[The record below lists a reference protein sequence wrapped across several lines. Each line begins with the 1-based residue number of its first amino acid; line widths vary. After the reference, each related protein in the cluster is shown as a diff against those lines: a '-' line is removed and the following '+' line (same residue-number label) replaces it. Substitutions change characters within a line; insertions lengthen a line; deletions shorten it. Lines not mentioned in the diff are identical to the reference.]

1 MIPITVTDVFVLPDG
16 RYKCQ
21 VLWGGETPDGE
32 IVPSSDAPEMFI
44 ADAADSTDH
53 GKALH
58 AAIARGDYGQPQPE
72 PEFVEPVVIP
82 SAVTRAQG
90 KAALI
95 QAGLW
100 DGVVAY
106 VAGITDPTEKAL
118 AEVALNDTITW
129 RRSSPFLVGAATA
142 LGLDAIALDA
152 LFTTAAEI
160 EL

>member
-1 MIPITVTDVFVLPDG
+1 MLPISVTEVFELPDG
-16 RYKCQ
+16 RYRCA
-21 VLWGGETPDGE
+21 VLWGNENEDGE
-32 IVPSSDAPEMFI
+32 VIPIDEVGMFV
-44 ADAADSTDH
+44 ADGNDSTGH

-72 PEFVEPVVIP
+72 PPFVEPPPPVPVQ
-82 SAVTRAQG
+82 VTRAQG